1 MYLILSDADGR
12 RWECLLF
19 AASED
24 RMRVAVRGRGDTA
37 ELTRQQGGWTWENG
51 APVEVDSVLAGGP
64 PEWFCFPQVLPYP
77 KAS

>member
-19 AASED
+19 AASEN
-24 RMRVAVRGRGDTA
+24 RMRIAVRGRGDTV
-37 ELTRQQGGWTWENG
+37 ELTLQQGRWTWENG
-51 APVEVDSVLAGGP
+51 VPVEVDSVLAGGP
-64 PEWFCFPQVLPYP
+64 PEWLYCPQGLR

>member
-19 AASED
+19 AASEN
-24 RMRVAVRGRGDTA
+24 RMRVAVRGRGDTV
-37 ELTRQQGGWTWENG
+37 ELTRQQGRWTWENG
-51 APVEVDSVLAGGP
+51 APVEVDSVLAGEP
-64 PEWFCFPQVLPYP
+64 PEWLYCPQGLR